1 MSHYL
6 YLILFVL
13 MGALLSAQTVTQ
25 LVLVNAATDLDIA
38 PLTDGS
44 TIDLAA
50 TGTSLNVR
58 AEVSGTVGSIRFS
71 LDGQTNFQTENVAP
85 YAQAGDSGGDYN

>member
-1 MSHYL
+1 MSMSHYL

-25 LVLVNAATDLDIA
+25 LVLVNAATDLDID

-71 LDGQTNFQTENVAP
+71 LDGQTNFQTEMHVM
-85 YAQAGDSGGDYN
+85 